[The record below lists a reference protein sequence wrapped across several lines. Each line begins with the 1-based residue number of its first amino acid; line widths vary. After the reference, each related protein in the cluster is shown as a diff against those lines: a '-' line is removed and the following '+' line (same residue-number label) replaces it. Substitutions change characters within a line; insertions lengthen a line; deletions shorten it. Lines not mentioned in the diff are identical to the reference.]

1 MTKEKLI
8 KEYDI
13 LQEKFGS
20 KERNSVYGGGK
31 EKNPELCLVFI
42 NPTARNIATDKNWTG
57 VRYQWLGT
65 KQIWQF
71 LTKAG
76 LFSEE
81 LNNKIQNIY
90 FKSLCVCVY
99 ECVCVLCVCEC
110 VCVCCV

>member
-81 LNNKIQNIY
+81 LNNKIQN
-90 FKSLCVCVY
+90 
-99 ECVCVLCVCEC
+99 
-110 VCVCCV
+110 